1 MQITATFET
10 AEEFLAFMAGK
21 LPINDETRQRMIS
34 LDIIHDATKSG
45 ATLREVPEMKDVPT
59 RVAVAPAP
67 AAPVAPDPA
76 PAPAAVPTSATTYSL
91 DDIRKAAADLM
102 TAGKTADL
110 QALLQKY
117 QVARVSNLAADQ
129 LGAFATDLRR
139 MGASI

>member
-10 AEEFLAFMAGK
+10 AEEFLAFMSGK
-21 LPINDETRQRMIS
+21 LPINNETRQRMIS
-34 LDIIHDATKSG
+34 LDIIHDATKNG

-67 AAPVAPDPA
+67 VAADPA
-76 PAPAAVPTSATTYSL
+76 PTPAPAAVPTSTTTYSL

-102 TAGKTADL
+102 AAGKTADL

-117 QVARVSNLAADQ
+117 QVAKVSNLAADQ
-129 LGAFATDLRR
+129 LGAFATDLRS